1 MQPIYDFVV
10 VDEVQDITNIQ
21 LQVILKSLKK
31 PDNFILCGD
40 SNQIVHPNFFSW
52 SGLKSMLYNSAS
64 LETKKATR
72 ILQSNFR
79 NSAAVT
85 ELANRLI
92 RIKQKRF
99 GSIDRE
105 STYLMNSLSEKTGE
119 VIFLKDVERVKQDLS
134 RNIRRSAKFAVLVM
148 RDEEKSSC
156 AQDF

>member
-1 MQPIYDFVV
+1 V

-21 LQVILKSLKK
+21 LQLILRSLKS
-31 PDNFILCGD
+31 PDHFILCGD

-52 SGLKSMLYNSAS
+52 SNLKSMFYSAES
-64 LETKKATR
+64 RESRKITR

-85 ELANRLI
+85 DLSNNIL

-105 STYLMNSLSEKTGE
+105 SNYLMNSLSEQAGEIILVRDTDTAKTGAE
-119 VIFLKDVERVKQDLS
+119 PEDTAIYQICRAGYA
-134 RNIRRSAKFAVLVM
+134 R
-148 RDEEKSSC
+148 
-156 AQDF
+156 